1 MTPELA
7 VVIPCLN
14 EADALP
20 LLLRDLAAQRGIAL
34 EVVVADGG
42 SSDRST
48 ELARLHGAQ
57 LVSSPRGRGRQMNAG
72 ARASRAPWL
81 LFLHAD
87 SRLGDPD
94 LLNHALQALREAAA
108 AQGGDCVAGHFAL
121 RFERR
126 DARHALAWRYVEEKT
141 AFNRP
146 YCTNGDQGLLL
157 SRRYFEALHGF
168 DEDLPLLEDQRLCAR
183 IRASGT
189 LVTLP
194 GHLATSAR
202 RFEQAG
208 FHRQYL
214 LMALIMA
221 MQAAGI
227 ETFFRR
233 APGLYPP
240 QHETGRL
247 RLLPFLR
254 LARDGVRQAGRW
266 RSWLRIGRL
275 GRENAW
281 QLFYFLDVLLR
292 PWLGPGRYPCLR
304 FYARAIE
311 PVTANRL
318 YDGIADVI
326 LWLHFH
332 MLVLPW
338 AWLSDRRAA
347 RRAAAG
353 SGAGR

>member
-20 LLLRDLAAQRGIAL
+20 RLLQDLAAQRGVAL

-42 SSDRST
+42 SSDRSA

-72 ARASRAPWL
+72 ARACRAPWL

-87 SRLGDPD
+87 CRLDDPN
-94 LLNHALQALREAAA
+94 LLRSALDGLHNAIAAC
-108 AQGGDCVAGHFAL
+108 GGTGNVAGHFAL

-126 DARHALAWRYVEEKT
+126 QARSTLAWRYVEEKT

-157 SRRYFEALHGF
+157 SRRYFEALGGF
-168 DEDLPLLEDQRLCAR
+168 DADLPLLEDQRLCAR
-183 IRASGT
+183 IRASGQ
-189 LVTLP
+189 LMTLP
-194 GHLATSAR
+194 GRLRTSGR
-202 RFEQAG
+202 RFERAG

-221 MQAAGI
+221 MHAAGI
-227 ETFFRR
+227 ESFFRR

-240 QHETGRL
+240 PHEAGHL
-247 RLLPFLR
+247 RLLPFFR
-254 LARDGVRQAGRW
+254 LAQDSVRQAGRR
-266 RSWLRIGRL
+266 RSWLQIGRL

-281 QLFYFLDVLLR
+281 QLFYFIDVLLR
-292 PWLGPGRYPCLR
+292 PWLGAGRYPCLR
-304 FYARAIE
+304 LYERAIE
-311 PVTANRL
+311 PFTGNRL
-318 YDGIADVI
+318 GNGIAAAI

-332 MLVLPW
+332 ALVLPW
-338 AWLSDRRAA
+338 AWLSDRRA
-347 RRAAAG
+347 G
-353 SGAGR
+353 SGAAR